1 MIGTGAGTRS
11 GSEYCFLCGL
21 PFTDAGLS
29 LPDDDTFDL
38 EWLEYG
44 IGFDPR
50 RRTISM
56 VHSDDGYGRFQIEG
70 TRKWFCNEDRPSP
83 QCEFSGRVCHMDCS
97 EFVETTI
104 GRRLDVETM
113 MRLYHQSVD
122 VQSRDYQG
130 QFYHWDDA
138 LAAEGAELFQTPKSD
153 YGYDG
158 SSLQR
163 RIRKCL
169 VASGLLATATAT
181 YDELLVACLSASQR
195 LSDVVLRHR
204 HAKEMGKLPGV
215 AEVVSLALAVSNDL
229 DYLAGKC
236 ADANRAPTTIDV
248 GAERASPTT
257 VGKCSRLKKG
267 ECAKQPGCKWKKSQG
282 CVSLHGSR

>member
-1 MIGTGAGTRS
+1 MKIVRVRMIGTGARTGAA
-11 GSEYCFLCGL
+11 SEYCFLCGL
-21 PFTDAGLS
+21 PFTDAGLT

-56 VHSDDGYGRFQIEG
+56 VQSDDGYGRFPIEG
-70 TRKWFCNEDRPSP
+70 TRKWFCSEDRPSP

-104 GRRLDVETM
+104 GRRLDVETL

-122 VQSRDYQG
+122 VQSRDYHG
-130 QFYHWDDA
+130 QFYNWDDA
-138 LAAEGAELFQTPKSD
+138 LAAEGAEFFQTPKSD

-169 VASGLLATATAT
+169 IASGLLTTATAT
-181 YDELLVACLSASQR
+181 YDELLVACLDASRR
-195 LSDVVLRHR
+195 LTDVALRHR
-204 HAKEMGKLPGV
+204 RAKEMGKSPDAG
-215 AEVVSLALAVSNDL
+215 EVVAVALAVSNDL
-229 DYLAGKC
+229 DYLARECKL
-236 ADANRAPTTIDV
+236 AESMSKSTTK
-248 GAERASPTT
+248 SPI
-257 VGKCSRLKKG
+257 
-267 ECAKQPGCKWKKSQG
+267 
-282 CVSLHGSR
+282 